1 METKLPPHLVVI
13 EHELSGVTIQSPV
26 GLVRGYQL
34 RYLAEAPAPPL
45 APANP
50 PEWSPRYFLTEQALE
65 DLVRTTT
72 HYLHTEGH
80 LAVRAPPG
88 SSVQ

>member
-13 EHELSGVTIQSPV
+13 EHELSGVTVQSPL

-34 RYLAEAPAPPL
+34 RYLVEALPGAPM
-45 APANP
+45 
-50 PEWSPRYFLTEQALE
+50 WSERYFLTEQALE
-65 DLVRTTT
+65 DLVRTTA
-72 HYLHTEGH
+72 HYMRQEGH

-88 SSVQ
+88 TSVQ